1 MSLAGAAGG
10 LGAWGITILIAA
22 LIGSNGT
29 VWLSDFIAAAA
40 LGALVGGFTMALS
53 DRTPGEGVRTG
64 SVAKGVGVG
73 VVAGIGAGLLQIPI
87 SQSLAAQSPMLSRIF
102 SWMITGAL
110 IGLGMGLIWVMV
122 NRARMPYAFTGG
134 LIGGVLGGLVFGGLA
149 VSLPGLFQA
158 LGFML
163 AGAGVCFG
171 IGLAPML
178 LRFGALLFVSSG
190 DARAQSK
197 LGRPRK
203 EWELEQGN
211 SYILGSAS
219 PDPGASSRFDN
230 QLFIPDAG
238 IAARHAI
245 VFWRGGRFYI
255 ARHAEVA
262 SPAGL
267 ARFVLRVRGKSVSSR
282 EELRDADDILVG
294 RTALKFASRTVESR

>member
-1 MSLAGAAGG
+1 MSFAGAAGG
-10 LGAWGITILIAA
+10 LVAWGVTVLIAA

-29 VWLSDFIAAAA
+29 GWLSDFIAAAA
-40 LGALVGGFTMALS
+40 LGACVGGFTLAFS
-53 DRTPGEGVRTG
+53 DRTTGEGVRTG
-64 SVAKGVGVG
+64 SVSKGVGIG
-73 VVAGIGAGLLQIPI
+73 VIFGIVAGLLQIPI
-87 SQSLAAQSPMLSRIF
+87 SQSLSAQAPMLSRIF

-110 IGLGMGLIWVMV
+110 IGLGLGLIWVTV

-149 VSLPGLFQA
+149 ASLPGLFQA

-178 LRFGALLFVSSG
+178 LRFGALFFVSSG

-211 SYILGSAS
+211 SYVIGSAS
-219 PDPGASSRFDN
+219 PDPSASTRFDN
-230 QLFIPDAG
+230 QLFIPDTG
-238 IAARHAI
+238 IAPRHAI

-255 ARHAEVA
+255 ARHADV
-262 SPAGL
+262 SNPAGL

-282 EELRDADDILVG
+282 EELRNADDVLVG
-294 RTALKFASRTVESR
+294 RTALKFVSRTMESR